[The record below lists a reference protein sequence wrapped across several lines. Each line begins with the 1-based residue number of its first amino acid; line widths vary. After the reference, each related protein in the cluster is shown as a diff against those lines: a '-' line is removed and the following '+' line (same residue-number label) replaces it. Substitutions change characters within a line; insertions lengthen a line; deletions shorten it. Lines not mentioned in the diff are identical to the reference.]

1 MKFNF
6 TLVLL
11 LISTYANA
19 QRDLKK
25 LESSYDFGFG
35 NSFGLRQ
42 IEEGYSVNYLTASN
56 ITFGW
61 TNYFTNNKFG
71 GRLELT
77 YDRMVNNPES
87 MPFHTNYF
95 RSTYYLNASLRN
107 IVGWGKITKVVA
119 EKKTFWQVFDCDLG
133 MGLGYSIMKSKTYPN
148 GDQTFIRGVDDM
160 LNISFRISPS
170 IEISDKVKLF
180 ASYTRVN
187 HSAQSNSFDFTNSI
201 DNTAFKGALRTL
213 NVGIR
218 ITPKTIRYYNKDL
231 KNAHKK
237 LHFFT
242 SFDASFGNHF
252 AGKTKA
258 ESSKFNGGSISHL
271 NIGANHKY
279 PNSRLM
285 GRFDLGFDVFKQAKN
300 ESSFISKYFKTTY
313 QVIADM
319 RSLGYIKGE
328 SNKFDLGFGLGIG
341 FATNYNS
348 ESSNNLSDIFLNGDD
363 MYALVFSVNPSFR
376 ISKAIS
382 VMATTTFNSHSLQS
396 AGWDLQDGQINSALN
411 GRFMNMS
418 VGLRFYMGD
427 RRTNYTSEIVNRIPR
442 VWSIDGAVGS
452 HFGGASIASG
462 FGLNAIPGKHVAVG
476 LNHPFIN
483 PVYFGRFELAF
494 DALGPNSSST
504 NFNSKYIRA
513 NYFLMTSVQNQLR
526 KSISSEVPA
535 KKFDVQFG
543 LGIGASAMQT
553 EGTNDYFITHGD
565 DMINLAAKVVPTYR
579 VSDKVSVFAAY
590 TFVSHSLQSRTLDMS
605 ERIGKTM
612 FNGHIM
618 NASVGV
624 SVTLKRSKPRFKPV
638 EEPNDST
645 QNVTGTDSISNPLDT
660 VSIPTE
666 PAVTPTTEPVV
677 TSTTEP
683 VVTPTTGPVVTSTT
697 EPVVTPT
704 TDPVVTP
711 TTNPVLAPTTEPGVT
726 PTTNPVVKPTTNPVV
741 TPKAEP
747 VESVRFSRNPVSD
760 YPTNSAEVP
769 DFQKQALRDLAS
781 ELKNNKFITV
791 VVSGHTDITGSP
803 EYNLKLSMRRAA
815 NVKAYLIAQGAPA
828 DRVKIE
834 YYGITRPIASND
846 TAEGRKKNRRV
857 DIEIIKN
864 D

>member
-1 MKFNF
+1 MKCIF
-6 TLVLL
+6 TILF
-11 LISTYANA
+11 LIISLATFS
-19 QRDLKK
+19 QRDAKK
-25 LESSYDFGFG
+25 LQSSYDFGFG

-42 IEEGYSVNYLTASN
+42 IEEGYKLNYLTASN
-56 ITFGW
+56 VTFGW
-61 TNYFTNNKFG
+61 TNYFTNSKFG
-71 GRLELT
+71 GRLELS
-77 YDRMVNNPES
+77 YDRMVNSPLS

-95 RSTYYLNASLRN
+95 RSTYYLNASVKN
-107 IVGWGKITKVVA
+107 IVGWGKITKAVID
-119 EKKTFWQVFDCDLG
+119 KKTFWQVFDCDLG
-133 MGLGYSIMKSKTYPN
+133 MGLGYSIMRSKTYPN

-180 ASYTRVN
+180 ASYTRIN

-218 ITPKTIRYYNKDL
+218 ITPKTTRYYNKDL

-242 SFDASFGNHF
+242 SFDASLGNHF

-258 ESSKFNGGSISHL
+258 ESTKFSGSSISHL

-279 PNSRLM
+279 PNTRLL

-300 ESSFISKYFKTTY
+300 ESSFTSKYFKTTY

-319 RSLGYIKGE
+319 RSLGYINGE
-328 SNKFDLGFGLGIG
+328 GTKFDMAFGLGLG

-363 MYALVFSVNPSFR
+363 MYALVFSVNPSFQL
-376 ISKAIS
+376 SDAIS
-382 VMATTTFNSHSLQS
+382 LMATATFNSHSLQS
-396 AGWDLQDGQINSALN
+396 AGWDLQDGQINSAFN

-418 VGLRFYMGD
+418 VGLRYHIGD
-427 RRTNYTSEIVNRIPR
+427 RRTNYTSEIVNKIPR
-442 VWSIDGAVGS
+442 VWSIDEAVGN
-452 HFGGASIASG
+452 HFGGSPIASG
-462 FGLNAIPGKHVAVG
+462 FGLNTSPGRHFALG

-494 DALGPNSSST
+494 DDLNPNSSSA
-504 NFNSKYIRA
+504 NFTSKYIRA

-526 KSISSEVPA
+526 KSITSEIPER
-535 KKFDVQFG
+535 KFDVQFG
-543 LGIGASAMQT
+543 LGVGASAMQT

-565 DMINLAAKVVPTYR
+565 DMINLAGKVVPTYR
-579 VSDKVSVFAAY
+579 VSDKLAVFAAY

-638 EEPNDST
+638 EEPIDST
-645 QNVTGTDSISNPLDT
+645 QEVAGTDSISNPIDS

-666 PAVTPTTEPVV
+666 SAVTK
-677 TSTTEP
+677 TTEP
-683 VVTPTTGPVVTSTT
+683 VVTPTAQPVVTPTAQPVVT
-697 EPVVTPT
+697 PTAQPVVTPILEPVVTPT
-704 TDPVVTP
+704 AQPIVSPTAQPVVTP
-711 TTNPVLAPTTEPGVT
+711 TT
-726 PTTNPVVKPTTNPVV
+726 
-741 TPKAEP
+741 EP
-747 VESVRFSRNPVSD
+747 VEPIRFSRNPISD
-760 YPTNSAEVP
+760 YPTNSSEVP
-769 DFQKQALRDLAS
+769 DFQKQMLRDLAF
-781 ELKNNKFITV
+781 ELKNNKFLKV

-803 EYNLKLSMRRAA
+803 EYNMKLSLKRAA
-815 NVKAYLIAQGAPA
+815 SVQAYLIAQGVPS
-828 DRVKIE
+828 DRIKME
-834 YYGITRPIASND
+834 YYGITRPIASNA
-846 TAEGRKKNRRV
+846 TVEGRKKNRRV
-857 DIEIIKN
+857 DVEIIKN
-864 D
+864 